1 MKTQTAE
8 EILMDYLK
16 GDKGKGMT
24 ERYAII
30 AAMEFYHQQQLKI
43 LNIPVVNGQSEQL
56 IFKKGDLVTY
66 IGKNTMYLKKGK
78 TYRVFDDCKGYFIKV
93 RNDNGAIQTTNT
105 SFFKK

>member
-43 LNIPVVNGQSEQL
+43 LNIPVVMQQSGQLFCSMAGKGFCPYEYENGKCNVE
-56 IFKKGDLVTY
+56 
-66 IGKNTMYLKKGK
+66 GKCTNH
-78 TYRVFDDCKGYFIKV
+78 
-93 RNDNGAIQTTNT
+93 TT
-105 SFFKK
+105 K